1 MTDKINEFALEEENR
16 YTLVM
21 VAAKRARQII
31 DGSEP
36 KLESKFNKPVT
47 IALDEIT
54 NGLIEY
60 VKPALEL
67 NDK

>member
-1 MTDKINEFALEEENR
+1 MSDKINEFALEEENR

-31 DGSEP
+31 EGSSP

-47 IALDEIT
+47 VALDEIT
-54 NGLIEY
+54 HGLIEY
-60 VKPALEL
+60 VKPDLEL
-67 NDK
+67 TNK

>member
-36 KLESKFNKPVT
+36 KFGSKFNKPVT

-54 NGLIEY
+54 NGMIEY
-60 VKPALEL
+60 VKPPLEVT
-67 NDK
+67 NK

>member
-21 VAAKRARQII
+21 IAAKRARQII
-31 DGSEP
+31 EGSEP

-54 NGLIEY
+54 HGLIEY
-60 VKPALEL
+60 VKPPTIVT
-67 NDK
+67 NK

>member
-1 MTDKINEFALEEENR
+1 MSDKINEFALEEENR

-31 DGSEP
+31 DGSRP
-36 KLESKFNKPVT
+36 KLDSKFSKPVT

-54 NGLIEY
+54 HGLIEY
-60 VKPALEL
+60 VKPDLEL
-67 NDK
+67 TNK